1 MKRFLILLALSLTFF
16 TVRTLAQNDSLK
28 ALETFAKGIEALQ
41 AEKYDTTIILMRE
54 ALEQIEGYQ
63 FGSDGGLIHYFIA
76 ESFRALGE
84 YDSAYVH
91 LKSGREIMGEYN
103 NVAGASYFDKCEA
116 DIQNLLGDYFQAEKL
131 YNKALEHL
139 PVDADPYTTAYIYTS
154 LGNILLNRGE
164 NKNAGETFA
173 NAEKYYK
180 IANYEA
186 GLGDVYY
193 GYGLIA
199 TNTNDNQ
206 LADSLFNVA
215 LDIFTKY
222 NVTLGIANA
231 WYGKGIVAMN
241 LGKNKLSIA
250 SSSKALELYKSVN
263 YPLGV
268 ANAHTNIGM
277 VSINLADYENARK
290 NFEAALPWLKKINHQ
305 IGFGNVYYGLG
316 VMAMNL
322 AENDEAEQYYQMA
335 IDAYKKTGYALGI
348 GRIYHGLSV
357 IAINKGD
364 NKKAEE
370 MAKLAVEYYDKAGFL
385 IGMGQVYE
393 NFGNI
398 FLNAGN
404 NERSQENFEKALN
417 YYKKA
422 TYPVGMGNIWFSL
435 SQLSFIT
442 LDFATTRA
450 RVDSSLYYFNKA
462 QYPLGLGNS
471 WFMLSQVAQY
481 EEKYEEGIDY
491 DMKALAEFEKIN
503 YPLGIGRVAYSV
515 GTALYRLG
523 EYTEAEKQYKAAL
536 EVFTLSEYN
545 FFRVI
550 TSFSLADLYLGW
562 KPKEHM
568 TVKYL
573 DSAMIYLENF
583 RANLVREEDRTSLFE
598 KFSAY
603 LEFSVYAAIY
613 MKDSHSALRY
623 LENVKGRS
631 LADIL
636 SERAA
641 GLSSKIDRSLL
652 QERAALEKQI
662 ANLKTL
668 LNTSGDVDGGA
679 VKSELKNLNDRLDD
693 LVFKIKSQNPDF
705 ASLEYPKPA
714 DVEDIRAKIGKDE
727 TLLQYYVS
735 DYGSWVFVITR
746 DGFELVKL
754 DSTSAAIQDNTQALL
769 DGLKRDKYT
778 VTKPAAEM
786 DAEEEMS
793 LEASRKLYD
802 LLIKPVEKYLG
813 DGGSLVIIPSGIL
826 NFIPFEALYSGSSF
840 LIEKYPVK
848 YYQSAT
854 LLTLKRGALKKERNS
869 EGFAGFGDPVYDI
882 ENFEKGM
889 EERGVKLGYR
899 GGGLEFEE
907 SNKEISRAGLTL
919 FRLRGTG
926 EEIKAIADLFRA
938 KGQPVDIKLR
948 KDATEENAR
957 SAGLKNYGYI
967 SFACHG
973 IVYPGFQ
980 SLALCAEKDSLN
992 ATQDGYLTF
1001 EEILGLDWNAKL
1013 VVLSACQTGTGDMK
1027 KTEGIVGLTRAVMY
1041 AGTDAV
1047 LVSLWTVSDSGTRDL
1062 MINLFTSIV
1071 NESLPSDKSLRNAKL
1086 ALIKKGASPYI
1097 WSPFVLFG
1105 E

>member
-1 MKRFLILLALSLTFF
+1 MKRFLILLSLTAALF
-16 TVRTLAQNDSLK
+16 TGRAAAQNDSLK
-28 ALETFAKGIEALQ
+28 ALEAFAKGIEALQ
-41 AEKYDTTIILMRE
+41 TEKYDTTIFYMRE
-54 ALEQIEGYQ
+54 ALELIEGYQ

-76 ESFRALGE
+76 ESFRTLGN

-91 LKSGREIMGEYN
+91 LGAGREIMEAYN
-103 NVAGASYFDKCEA
+103 NIPGLAYFDKCEA
-116 DIQNLLGDYFQAEKL
+116 DIQNSLGNFIRSEEL
-131 YNKALEHL
+131 YYIALKNL
-139 PVDADPYTTAYIYTS
+139 PVSDDPVTAAYIYTS
-154 LGNILLNRGE
+154 LANIVLNRGE
-164 NKNAGETFA
+164 NGSATELFGQ
-173 NAEKYYK
+173 AEKYYRL
-180 IANYEA
+180 ANYEP

-199 TNTNDNQ
+199 TNTNDNP
-206 LADSLFNVA
+206 LADSLFDVS
-215 LDIFTKY
+215 LSIFTKY
-222 NVTLGIANA
+222 NLTLGIANA

-241 LGKNKLSIA
+241 LGKNKLSIIA
-250 SSSKALELYKSVN
+250 SSKALELYKQVN
-263 YPLGV
+263 YPMGI
-268 ANAHTNIGM
+268 ANTHTNIAM
-277 VSINLADYENARK
+277 VSINTADYENAEK
-290 NFEAALPWLKKINHQ
+290 NFNAALPWLEKINYL

-316 VMAMNL
+316 IMAMNL
-322 AENDEAEQYYQMA
+322 AENDEAERYYGLA
-335 IDAYKKTGYALGI
+335 IDAYTKTGYSLGL

-370 MAKLAVEYYDKAGFL
+370 MAKTAVDYYEKAGFL
-385 IGMGQVYE
+385 IGMGQVYD

-404 NERSQENFEKALN
+404 NERSEENFKKALQYYEKAG
-417 YYKKA
+417 
-422 TYPVGMGNIWFSL
+422 YPVGLGNIWFSL
-435 SQLSFIT
+435 SQLSYMT
-442 LDFATTRA
+442 LDFAATRA
-450 RVDSSLYYFNKA
+450 RIDSSLNYFNKA

-471 WFMLSQVAQY
+471 WFMLSQIAQF
-481 EEKYEEGIDY
+481 EENYQEGIDY

-503 YPLGIGRVAYSV
+503 YPLGIGRVCYSV

-523 EYTEAEKQYKAAL
+523 EYEEAEKQYKAAL

-545 FFRVI
+545 FFCVI

-562 KPKEHM
+562 KPKEQM
-568 TVKYL
+568 TVQYLDQAMKYL
-573 DSAMIYLENF
+573 EDF

-613 MKDSHSALRY
+613 MKDSQSAFRF

-641 GLSSKIDRSLL
+641 DLSAKVDASLL
-652 QERAALEKQI
+652 RQRAALEKQI

-668 LNTSGDVDGGA
+668 LNTSGDADGVS
-679 VKSELKNLNDRLDD
+679 VKAELKNLNDQLDD

-714 DVEDIRAKIGKDE
+714 EVTEIQSKLGKDE
-727 TLLQYYVS
+727 TLLQYFIS
-735 DYGSWVFVITR
+735 DYGAWVFVMTGS
-746 DGFELVKL
+746 DFELVKL
-754 DSTSAAIQDNTQALL
+754 DSNSTAISENAVTLL

-778 VTKPAAEM
+778 VAKPAAEM

-793 LEASRKLYD
+793 LEASLKLYD
-802 LLIKPVEKYLG
+802 LLIKPVESRLKP
-813 DGGSLVIIPSGIL
+813 GSRLVVIPSGVL

-854 LLTLKRGALKKERNS
+854 LLTLKRGSLKKERNS
-869 EGFAGFGDPVYDI
+869 KGFAGFGDPVYDI

-899 GGGLEFEE
+899 GTGLEFEE
-907 SNKEISRAGLTL
+907 SKSEISRAGLTL

-926 EEIKAIADLFRA
+926 EEINAIADLFKA
-938 KGQPVDIKLR
+938 KGQPVDVKLR
-948 KDATEENAR
+948 KDATEENAK
-957 SAGLKNYGYI
+957 AAELKNFGYI

-980 SLALCAEKDSLN
+980 SLALCTVKDSVN
-992 ATQDGYLTF
+992 GAQDGYLTF
-1001 EEILGLDWNAKL
+1001 EEILALDWNAKL

-1047 LVSLWTVSDSGTRDL
+1047 LVSLWTVSDAGTRDL

-1071 NESLPSDKSLRNAKL
+1071 NDSLPTDESLRLAKL
-1086 ALIKKGASPYI
+1086 TLIRKGTTPYI
-1097 WSPFVLFG
+1097 WSPFVVFG
-1105 E
+1105 D